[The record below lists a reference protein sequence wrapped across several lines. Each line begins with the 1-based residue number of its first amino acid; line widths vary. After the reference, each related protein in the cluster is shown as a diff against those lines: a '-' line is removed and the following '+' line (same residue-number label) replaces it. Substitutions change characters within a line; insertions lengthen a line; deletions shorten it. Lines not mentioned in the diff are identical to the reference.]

1 MNQSTVQESRGLF
14 FILGVAVVLLA
25 ALPGSAANLVDV
37 RIGVHDEY
45 TRVVLESDA
54 AASCEIESSGSD
66 ELVLRLGA
74 GSGEKMVASERS
86 THLRWVRV
94 KSADPGS
101 SRVHIALRGPVEV
114 KKLVLREPDRVVL
127 DLRAAPEPAAVPEA
141 PAPPAPSPEPAA
153 EAAPEPAVPAAEET
167 DAGEAEMAAPT
178 AIPEPDPGAV
188 VDVEEEVRTP
198 APTPPPRARP
208 PQRVAV
214 PPSPAPEKGVLDGLP
229 APLNQPLVLG
239 AVLALVLAFVLAFVI
254 MRQRSAAAAE
264 EPITPFAAGEPFSVD
279 EKAEEAAQPEAEQA
293 VEAADDEAEE
303 GEVVGEA
310 SLFDEPAEEA
320 EPSKEAQGELPVA
333 AAEETPE
340 APPAA
345 EPPPGPGA
353 SPELEE
359 RFSRLEQRLEEV
371 VDVSD
376 RLSRQVAAQTEELR
390 VQRAAIA
397 RTQRVLR
404 DLSRSNEE
412 PTEPVPKT

>member
-1 MNQSTVQESRGLF
+1 VSQSTVQKSRGLF
-14 FILGVAVVLLA
+14 FILGAAVVFLA

-54 AASCEIESSGSD
+54 AVSCEIESSGSE
-66 ELVLRLGA
+66 ELVLRLAA
-74 GSGEKMVASERS
+74 GSGEKMVASARS
-86 THLRWVRV
+86 AHLRWVRV
-94 KSADPGS
+94 KSADAGS
-101 SRVHIALRGPVEV
+101 SRIHIALRGPVEV
-114 KKLVLREPDRVVL
+114 KKLVLRAPDRVVL
-127 DLRAAPEPAAVPEA
+127 DLRAAPETAATPEA

-153 EAAPEPAVPAAEET
+153 EATPEPAAPAAEET
-167 DAGEAEMAAPT
+167 DAGGVEAAAPT
-178 AIPEPDPGAV
+178 AVPEPDPGAV

-198 APTPPPRARP
+198 APTPPQRARP
-208 PQRVAV
+208 PARVAV
-214 PPSPAPEKGVLDGLP
+214 PPSPAAEKGTLDGLP

-254 MRQRSAAAAE
+254 MRHRGAAGAE

-279 EKAEEAAQPEAEQA
+279 EQSEAAAQPDEEE
-293 VEAADDEAEE
+293 VGDAAAE

-310 SLFDEPAEEA
+310 SLFDEPEEA
-320 EPSKEAQGELPVA
+320 TEPSEEAQGESPVTA
-333 AAEETPE
+333 PEEAPE
-340 APPAA
+340 APPAV
-345 EPPPGPGA
+345 EPSPGSGA
-353 SPELEE
+353 SPEAEE